1 MSQGIR
7 GDGVMN
13 LFDKVV
19 LIEDIAGA
27 ALLKGM
33 VGSVVEIY
41 NHGEAYEIEFIDPSG
56 HTYAVETIDSSKLLK
71 LIYEPV
77 R

>member
-1 MSQGIR
+1 MI
-7 GDGVMN
+7 N
-13 LFDKVV
+13 PFDKVV
-19 LIEDIAGA
+19 LIEDVVEAH
-27 ALLKGM
+27 LRKGM

-41 NHGEAYEIEFIDPSG
+41 NQGEAYEVEFIDPTG
-56 HTYAVETIDSSKLLK
+56 HTYAVETIEASKLLK